1 MNYLLDHWQG
11 KHSFKQSLVV
21 NTLLPLLVLLALQHL
36 IFEQLTLEREWLR
49 LPLLIIMAAI
59 YVLILLAGIVSVNRK
74 IRISESPAYGAGYS
88 VLACNSTLFIAG
100 CVAVVHLIDIPT
112 QGILTPTTAKP
123 AFPPITLQAD
133 DNDPTLHYFSGQI
146 NPFTPQR
153 FKDYLDRNTQLG
165 TLVLESTGGHVYAA
179 REIARLILQA
189 DINTRVDSYCYSSCT
204 LIFASGTTRTAG
216 TRAELGFHG
225 YQYRTGSSAIY
236 DNIESQQHKD
246 TLIFLKQGIS
256 QTFIDHIFSAPHNQ
270 LWLPDNDELIR
281 ANFIHSVPGAE

>member
-1 MNYLLDHWQG
+1 M
-11 KHSFKQSLVV
+11 
-21 NTLLPLLVLLALQHL
+21 
-36 IFEQLTLEREWLR
+36 
-49 LPLLIIMAAI
+49 
-59 YVLILLAGIVSVNRK
+59 
-74 IRISESPAYGAGYS
+74 
-88 VLACNSTLFIAG
+88 LACNSTLFITG

-179 REIARLILQA
+179 REIARLIQQA

-204 LIFASGTTRTAG
+204 LIFASGTKRTAG

-270 LWLPDNDELIR
+270 LWLPDNDETYRLGPVDAFGNAADVLKRDGIHTVIPRRDVIDRQVNQLHPYEDVRNRPITTEPQRIGPSDVRLGSLQFFFAQTIR
-281 ANFIHSVPGAE
+281 SGLGPFVADDINCFGNPIIR